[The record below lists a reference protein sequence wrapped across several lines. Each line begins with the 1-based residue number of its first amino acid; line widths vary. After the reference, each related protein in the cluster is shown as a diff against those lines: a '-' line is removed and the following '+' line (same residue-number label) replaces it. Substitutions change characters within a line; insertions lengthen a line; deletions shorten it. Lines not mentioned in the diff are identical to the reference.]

1 MFRQTKNICKMS
13 TYAVQW
19 ISERG
24 FANEGDYVYG
34 TSEALQADINRFTR
48 STPRVQDVS
57 EHDTKEEA
65 RQSAIAAAKD
75 ARDEYHESETIA
87 IGVRE
92 AGKEQSQEDWEAVKY
107 GENTNA

>member
-1 MFRQTKNICKMS
+1 MS

-34 TSEALQADINRFTR
+34 TSEALQADVDRFAR
-48 STPRVQDVS
+48 STPIVRDVS
-57 EHDTKEEA
+57 DHDTMEEA
-65 RQSAIAAAKD
+65 REAAIAAAKD
-75 ARDEYHESETIA
+75 AIAEYHESDTVA

-107 GENTNA
+107 YGENTNA